1 MEPLAPTE
9 NHKPFRAGGVLLV
22 CGLAALFAAAH
33 FERSVVDGEPW
44 RDLLIAVDAPAVPE
58 GAVPLRARPIPET
71 NLPLETQAFLE
82 RQGIASE
89 RSFKVREVQRP
100 NVVDEIKSGAIA
112 LVINTPIG
120 KTSQFDDAYIRKAA
134 IKYKVPYLTTVA
146 AARAAVVGIEA
157 SRSGRAGVKSLQ
169 SYHADIR

>member
-1 MEPLAPTE
+1 VTDPD
-9 NHKPFRAGGVLLV
+9 K
-22 CGLAALFAAAH
+22 AALADLALH
-33 FERSVVDGEPW
+33 F
-44 RDLLIAVDAPAVPE
+44 
-58 GAVPLRARPIPET
+58 LRLGFRVKAT
-71 NLPLETQAFLE
+71 QGTQAFLE

-89 RSFKVREVQRP
+89 RSYKVREGQRP